1 MRTGGEEWLCHLP
14 FWKGGT
20 MAAGIKAR
28 KGKKNGGWKS
38 IFRHWELYVMM
49 LPGMIYLIVNN
60 YIPMAGLVV
69 AFKKYNYKNGI
80 WGSEWNGLNN
90 FKFLFST
97 RDAWLIIRN
106 TLGYNLLFIV
116 TGTVFAIAVAIIL
129 NEIRGRLSKKVYQTF
144 ILIPYLIS
152 MVVVSYIVYAFLS
165 ADSGFLNKSLGTN
178 INWYMTAKYWPI
190 ILIIVN
196 LWKCFGYNSII
207 YYATVIG
214 IDTSLYEAAVVDGAS
229 RWQRIWHVTLPGLR
243 PTIIT
248 LTLLAIGRV
257 FYSDFGLF
265 YQVPQNSGLLYD
277 VTTTIDVYV
286 YKGLMLLNDVGRS
299 AAAGF
304 FQSICGFIVVLAAN
318 LVVNKIDKDNAL
330 F

>member
-1 MRTGGEEWLCHLP
+1 MT
-14 FWKGGT
+14 
-20 MAAGIKAR
+20 AGAAR
-28 KGKKNGGWKS
+28 KKVKKGIGWKN
-38 IFRHWELYVMM
+38 IFRHWELYAMM

-69 AFKKYNYKNGI
+69 AFKKYNYKDGI
-80 WGSEWNGLNN
+80 WGSDWCGLSN

-97 RDAWLIIRN
+97 RDAFLMIRN
-106 TLGYNLLFIV
+106 TLGYNLVFIV

-129 NEIRGRLSKKVYQTF
+129 NEIRSSISKKVYQVF

-165 ADSGFLNKSLGTN
+165 ADSGFINKTLGTN
-178 INWYMTAKYWPI
+178 INWYMNAKYWPF
-190 ILIIVN
+190 ILVIVN
-196 LWKCFGYNSII
+196 LWKSFGYNSII

-214 IDTSLYEAAVVDGAS
+214 IDSSLYEAAVVDGAS
-229 RWQRIWHVTLPGLR
+229 RWQRIRHVTLPGLR

-248 LTLLAIGRV
+248 LTLLAVGRV

-304 FQSICGFIVVLAAN
+304 FQSICGFILVLTAN
-318 LVVNKIDKDNAL
+318 LIVNKVDKDNAL

>member
-1 MRTGGEEWLCHLP
+1 MARPPVLCQKGETMTAEVKP
-14 FWKGGT
+14 AKAKKKGSL
-20 MAAGIKAR
+20 
-28 KGKKNGGWKS
+28 KNVL
-38 IFRHWELYVMM
+38 RHWELYAMM
-49 LPGMIYLIVNN
+49 LPGLIYLIVNN

-69 AFKKYNYKNGI
+69 AFKKYNYKDGI
-80 WGSEWNGLNN
+80 WGSDWAGLSN
-90 FKFLFST
+90 FKYLFST
-97 RDAWLIIRN
+97 RDAALMIRN
-106 TLGYNLLFIV
+106 TLGYNFVFIV
-116 TGTVFAIAVAIIL
+116 TGTVFAIVVAIIL
-129 NEIRGRLSKKVYQTF
+129 NEIRANLPKKIYQVF

-152 MVVVSYIVYAFLS
+152 MVVVSYIVFAFLS
-165 ADSGFLNKSLGTN
+165 TDSGFINKTFGTH
-178 INWYMTAKYWPI
+178 INWYMTAKYWPAI
-190 ILIIVN
+190 FVIVN
-196 LWKCFGYNSII
+196 LWKSFGYNSII

-214 IDTSLYEAAVVDGAS
+214 IDSSLYEAAVVDGAS
-229 RWQRIWHVTLPGLR
+229 RWQRIWHVTLPGLK

-248 LTLLAIGRV
+248 LTLLAVGRV

-304 FQSICGFIVVLAAN
+304 FQSICGFILVLTAN
-318 LVVNKIDKDNAL
+318 LVVNKVDKDNAL

>member
-1 MRTGGEEWLCHLP
+1 MAQPPVLCQKGE
-14 FWKGGT
+14 T
-20 MAAGIKAR
+20 MTAEVKPA
-28 KGKKNGGWKS
+28 KGKKKGSLKNVL
-38 IFRHWELYVMM
+38 RHWELYAMM

-80 WGSEWNGLNN
+80 WGSDWAGLSN
-90 FKFLFST
+90 FKYLFST
-97 RDAWLIIRN
+97 RDAALIIRN
-106 TLGYNLLFIV
+106 TLGYNFVFIV
-116 TGTVFAIAVAIIL
+116 TGTVFAIVVAIIL
-129 NEIRGRLSKKVYQTF
+129 NEIRANLPKKIYQIF

-152 MVVVSYIVYAFLS
+152 MVVVSYIVFAFLS
-165 ADSGFLNKSLGTN
+165 TDSGFINKTFGTH
-178 INWYMTAKYWPI
+178 INWYMTAKYWPVI
-190 ILIIVN
+190 FVIVN
-196 LWKCFGYNSII
+196 LWKSFGYNSII

-214 IDTSLYEAAVVDGAS
+214 IDSSLYEAAVVDGAS
-229 RWQRIWHVTLPGLR
+229 RWQRIWHVTLPGLK

-248 LTLLAIGRV
+248 LTLLAVGRV

-304 FQSICGFIVVLAAN
+304 FQSICGFILVLTAN
-318 LVVNKIDKDNAL
+318 LVVNKVDKDNAL